1 MKYIVLCE
9 FLPGNSQIWVERLNP
24 EDPIYQYDN
33 AEEAQAKADELQAA
47 DETGR
52 QYRVTG
58 IEAVSTTEET
68 PTEETPA

>member
-1 MKYIVLCE
+1 MIYEVQMQ
-9 FLPGNSQIWVERLNP
+9 FLPGNDQIWVSRLNP

-52 QYRVTG
+52 QYRVSG
-58 IEAVSTTEET
+58 IAK
-68 PTEETPA
+68 EETPA